1 MKDFLF
7 KAKRKDNGEW
17 IEGLPFYGLSAGLKV
32 YAAIIP
38 FAEVPRGDD
47 AGKKYSDTWEMQEVD
62 EDTIELIVMDGEVIE
77 TEESS

>member
-7 KAKRKDNGEW
+7 RAKRKDNGEF

-32 YAAIIP
+32 NVSIIP
-38 FAEVPRGDD
+38 FAKVPTGEDV
-47 AGKKYSDTWEMQEVD
+47 GKFFSDTWEMQEVE

-77 TEESS
+77 TEGQS